1 MEQTEGKMDKT
12 EEEMEIDD
20 DIIHI
25 TDYTFEIDLIDK
37 MFPNAKFVIAIDIE
51 ELDDIVTDR
60 TNIVIKNTYDC
71 YCYDGVKKIADYF
84 YISGER
90 ITNKFI
96 INKLIEQGLSLNC
109 NHCFVEGFF
118 KETSCQFGICT
129 GS

>member
-1 MEQTEGKMDKT
+1 MEQTEEKMDKT
-12 EEEMEIDD
+12 EEEMENE
-20 DIIHI
+20 
-25 TDYTFEIDLIDK
+25 FDLIDK
-37 MFPNAKFVIAIDIE
+37 MFPGAKFVIAIDIE
-51 ELDDIVTDR
+51 ELDDVVTER

-71 YCYDGVKKIADYF
+71 YCYAGVNKIADYF

-109 NHCFVEGFF
+109 NHCFIEGFD
-118 KETSCQFGICT
+118 KESDCQFGISA